1 MTPRGITRKIF
12 SGIFFQENKSSA
24 RPGFYFGVR
33 QAGQYVVTGQ
43 QLKIVAAAQ
52 HQQNAMQGTQ

>member
-1 MTPRGITRKIF
+1 M
-12 SGIFFQENKSSA
+12 
-24 RPGFYFGVR
+24 R
-33 QAGQYVVTGQ
+33 QAGQYVVTRQ